1 MDMKLQTF
9 FTKQSHRRL
18 PQLNGRF
25 YHPALRQPVTIRRDQ
40 WGIPHIHAANRHDL
54 FFAQGFVHAQDR
66 LWQMELNRRA
76 ANGTL
81 STVFGSRTL
90 PTDRLTRTLGFAR
103 LAKQSWELLPEPYRS
118 DVEAYTAG
126 VNGVIGGKRPFPLE
140 FALLHH
146 TPAPWQPLDT
156 IAYGR
161 LQMWALTHGAS
172 CELINAELITALG
185 AERAADLALC
195 YPDEQPITLTQGI
208 EVNGLKQDSQLN
220 AAASLLGKG
229 TLDGAGRGSNGWV
242 IAAERSSTGA
252 PILCNDM
259 HLTVGTPS
267 IWYYV
272 HLQSDD
278 GYHVSGFSQPGIPY
292 ILTGHNPHLAWGATL
307 AYTDCEDLFVEQ
319 FDPTDPTRYRFGDG
333 WRQADIFPET
343 IAVRGRADHVEQ
355 VVVTHHG
362 PLINAVLPSGEQPIA
377 LASMALAPDVTL
389 DGFARLNEATNWAE
403 FVTGIRHIPSPSLNF
418 LYADQQGNIGHYLS
432 GRVPLRTQGDG
443 LLPAPGWAATHEW
456 VGAVPFEQ
464 MPHALNPKSGLIVS
478 ANNKIVADDFPCFL
492 GKTWRTGFRARRI
505 EAVLKGEMRNGNA
518 DDADQGGFSRIKAE
532 KKAPNPTAVSPA
544 DCACL
549 HLDFHS
555 LPGQKFAQLLANHT
569 PDTPEAQLAHQLLQA
584 WDGWLGAESVGG
596 AVYQVL
602 LRQLTELLLEPHL
615 AEPLRHR
622 LLGAGPHPVLMPVN
636 EFQGYWTVR
645 LLRWLETGE
654 PAWLLAGR
662 EKTAVIN
669 HALAQTTAVCRQLL
683 GNDPAQWQW
692 GRLHRVCFAHALG
705 QLRPLDT
712 IFSHGPFPIGGDID
726 TVAQT
731 SIRADAPYDNNAI
744 SISSRHIVNLGDLS
758 QGQMIIAPGQSG
770 QFGSPHYSDL
780 LPLWHTGDY
789 VPVAWTEGQVT
800 AVCRH
805 TLVLK
810 PRSVGRG
817 A

>member
-1 MDMKLQTF
+1 MELKTF
-9 FTKQSHRRL
+9 FAKQSRRRL

-25 YHPALRQPVTIRRDQ
+25 YHPTLHHPVTIRRDQ

-76 ANGTL
+76 ASGTL
-81 STVFGSRTL
+81 SAVFGSRTL
-90 PTDRLTRTLGFAR
+90 PTDRLTRTLGFGR
-103 LAKQSWELLPEPYRS
+103 LASRSWELLPEPYRS
-118 DVEAYTAG
+118 DVVAYTAG
-126 VNGVIGGKRPFPLE
+126 VNGVIAGKRPFPLE
-140 FALLHH
+140 FALVHH
-146 TPAPWQPLDT
+146 TPEPWQPLDT
-156 IAYGR
+156 ITYGR

-172 CELINAELITALG
+172 CELINAELIAALG

-195 YPDEQPITLTQGI
+195 YPDDQPVTLAAGI
-208 EVNGLKQDSQLN
+208 EVNGLKDSGSGGI
-220 AAASLLGKG
+220 APFLGKG

-292 ILTGHNPHLAWGATL
+292 VLTGHNPHLAWGATL

-319 FDPTDPTRYRFGDG
+319 FDPDNPTRYRFGDG
-333 WRQADIFPET
+333 WRPAETICET
-343 IAVRGRADHVEQ
+343 IAVRGRADHVEP
-355 VVVTHHG
+355 VTVTHHG
-362 PLINAVLPSGEQPIA
+362 PLINAVLPSGQQPTA

-403 FVTGIRHIPSPSLNF
+403 FVAAIRHIPSPSLNF
-418 LYADQQGNIGHYLS
+418 LYADRQGNIGHYLS
-432 GRVPLRTQGDG
+432 GRVPLRAQGDG

-464 MPHALNPKSGLIVS
+464 MPHTLNPASGLIVS
-478 ANNKIVADDFPCFL
+478 ANNKIVADDFPHFL
-492 GKTWRTGFRARRI
+492 GKTWRTGFRAQRI
-505 EAVLKGEMRNGNA
+505 EAVLMKNGCA
-518 DDADQGGFSRIKAE
+518 DDADQGGFSRIEAE
-532 KKAPNPTAVSPA
+532 KFAPIRPNLHHRRIVSPA
-544 DCACL
+544 DCAQL
-549 HLDFHS
+549 HLDFTS
-555 LPGQKFAQLLANHT
+555 LPGQQFIHLLASHA
-569 PDTPEAQLAHQLLQA
+569 PDTADGRLAHQLLQG
-584 WDGWLGAESVGG
+584 WDGWLGAKSVGG

-602 LRQLTELLLEPHL
+602 LRQLTEILLEPHL
-615 AEPLRHR
+615 DERLRHR
-622 LLGAGPHPVLMPVN
+622 LLGAGPHPILMPVN

-645 LLRWLETGE
+645 LLRWLTVGE
-654 PAWLLAGR
+654 PGWLLGGR
-662 EKTAVIN
+662 EKTAVLN

-683 GNDPAQWQW
+683 GNDPSQWQW

-705 QLRPLDT
+705 QLRPLDGV
-712 IFSHGPFPIGGDID
+712 FNQGPFPIGGDID

-770 QFGSPHYSDL
+770 QLGSPHYGDL
-780 LPLWHTGDY
+780 IGLWRTGGY
-789 VPVAWTEGQVT
+789 VPVAWTEEQIT

-805 TLVLK
+805 TLILK
-810 PRSVGRG
+810 PGGV
-817 A
+817 